1 MNWVIWST
9 VAKRN
14 VCYLEGIDNVP
25 RSSDLD
31 LGIPFGKSF
40 PKDARMEMSTS
51 HKKDTGLNDEL
62 PNDND
67 FKVCSKRLVDFLRG
81 KNLPAVEYLPVKIID
96 HKGKVASADYFI
108 VHPINPQPAL
118 DLKASKPSYNHIFK
132 AQIDEVERLVLD
144 PKGIAPGLRMFR
156 LVGLTAP
163 VLVDRALADEMTKQ
177 KFVGTE
183 FVELEDWEQ

>member
-1 MNWVIWST
+1 MDWVIWLT
-9 VAKRN
+9 VAAGN

-25 RSSDLD
+25 RERDLRR
-31 LGIPFGKSF
+31 GVPFGNSF
-40 PKDARMEMSTS
+40 PKDARMDMSKR
-51 HKKDTGLNDEL
+51 HKKETGLNDEL
-62 PNDND
+62 PNDRSS
-67 FKVCSKRLVDFLRG
+67 KVCSKRLVDFLRS
-81 KNLPAVEYLPVKIID
+81 KKLPAVEYLPVKIID

-108 VHPINPQPAL
+108 VHPVNLQPAL
-118 DLKASKPSYNHIFK
+118 DLKASKPTYNTILTT
-132 AQIDEVERLVLD
+132 QIDEVERLVLD

-156 LVGLTAP
+156 LVGLSRP